1 MKHAATSLAALA
13 VVALVAGTVEARGP
27 SHSKAS
33 HAPVTLAK
41 HGGSHGSHHGYRS
54 SYGHRSP
61 HGYSSHHGYRGSHGY
76 GSHHRSYHGY
86 HHGYYRPRVHP
97 PVFVHPHVSPYRY
110 PSYGYVYRPSSSF
123 HYRGNGFGLSIGF

>member
-13 VVALVAGTVEARGP
+13 VVAFVAGTVEARGP

-33 HAPVTLAK
+33 HAPVTLVK

-61 HGYSSHHGYRGSHGY
+61 HGYSSRHGY
-76 GSHHRSYHGY
+76 GNHRGSYHGY
-86 HHGYYRPRVHP
+86 HHGYYRPQVHP
-97 PVFVHPHVSPYRY
+97 PVVVNPYAYPYRY
-110 PSYGYVYRPSSSF
+110 PSYGYGYRPSSSF